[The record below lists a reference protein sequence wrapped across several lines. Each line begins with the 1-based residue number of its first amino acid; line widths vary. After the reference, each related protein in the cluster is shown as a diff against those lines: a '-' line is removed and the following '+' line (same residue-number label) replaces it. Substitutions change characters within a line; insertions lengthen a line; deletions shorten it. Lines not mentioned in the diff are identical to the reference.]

1 MEPKTVKISFYAD
14 EDLRQRLKLACTAK
28 KRSMNEVLVSLT
40 QQWVEE
46 NDPFKKRE
54 QAEQEEE

>member
-14 EDLRQRLKLACTAK
+14 EELRQRLKLACTAK
-28 KRSMNEVLVSLT
+28 NRSMNEVLVSLT

-46 NDPFKKRE
+46 NDPFKKGG
-54 QAEQEEE
+54 QTEQEKE